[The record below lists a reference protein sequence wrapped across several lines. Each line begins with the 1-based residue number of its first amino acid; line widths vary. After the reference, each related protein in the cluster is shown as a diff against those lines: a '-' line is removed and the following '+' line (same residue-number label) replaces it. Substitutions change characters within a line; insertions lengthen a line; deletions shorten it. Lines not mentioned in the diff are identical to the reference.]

1 MDGGEVVAGFALH
14 WRCHRL
20 ETGEALGIVHALFEE
35 VELWLTDA
43 HLSVHFKQALS
54 CIVEWIIAYWLK
66 LEVLGMASKQRK
78 CLSFGLLGVTLIH

>member
-20 ETGEALGIVHALFEE
+20 ETGEALGIVHALFEK

-78 CLSFGLLGVTLIH
+78 CLSFGLLGVTLVH